1 MSEILTDILEEL
13 RIEYIA
19 LLTASKG
26 KEPLL
31 SAERLCAQSLKISS
45 DQLARII
52 KQDSTLLAAR
62 ANDLIKDE
70 QEAQNPSA
78 GLIITMNIYNAA
90 LELLLEEAVS
100 QHWLNSDDKGVVQFD
115 NDEIDA
121 VDQLV
126 FEAIDFSNSS
136 VALENV
142 SKGGVSVLNKILM
155 DAESEFLEYLAS
167 KVSDAY
173 SLAVQVAGGHSVFAP
188 QDIAPLIDD
197 NPLLLALR
205 ADDLIIDEAFE
216 SNPPAGIIISSHI
229 TQLLLDHLLE
239 LAAQRGELAHD
250 SQGQLILPDTVQ
262 DKPAIH

>member
-1 MSEILTDILEEL
+1 MSEILTDILEKL
-13 RIEYIA
+13 RLEYIT
-19 LLTASKG
+19 LLTKSEG
-26 KEPLL
+26 RQPLL
-31 SAERLCAQSLKISS
+31 NAERLCGESLKISS

-62 ANDLIKDE
+62 ASDLIKDE
-70 QEAQNPSA
+70 QEALNPSA

-90 LELLLEEAVS
+90 LELLLEEAVNQS
-100 QHWLNSDDKGVVQFD
+100 WLNSDDQGVVQF
-115 NDEIDA
+115 NSDEIDA

-126 FEAIDFSNSS
+126 YNAVDFSSSS

-142 SKGGVSVLNKILM
+142 SKGGVSALNKILT
-155 DAESEFLEYLAS
+155 DAESEYLTHLGS

-173 SLAVQVAGGHSVFAP
+173 SLAVEVAGGHSVFAP
-188 QDIAPLIDD
+188 QDIAPLIAD

-205 ADDLIIDEAFE
+205 ADDLIIDEAFA
-216 SNPPAGIIISSHI
+216 SDPPAGIIISSHI

-239 LAAQRGELAHD
+239 LAIQRGELAHD
-250 SQGQLILPDTVQ
+250 AQGQLILPDTVE